1 MIKWRKNGTMP
12 ISGAAFSGPIFDDPP
27 YSTGGFRD
35 PTTAWQGK
43 DKVWRMATG
52 CGDKKKGGACL
63 FKSKNFVN
71 WTAVGWLH
79 HPQGPQNTQFW
90 EWCETAK
97 LFSIVPLSVSLTPK
111 ASLFQPGLLPNPRVR
126 QVGAEG
132 LRLRRLVVARRLHGG
147 GWHGCGHLCA
157 RVVRCSRRLDRW
169 ARAAE
174 VRLRTVL

>member
-71 WTAVGWLH
+71 WTAVSWLH

-90 EWCETAK
+90 EWCDRET
-97 LFSIVPLSVSLTPK
+97 F
-111 ASLFQPGLLPNPRVR
+111 
-126 QVGAEG
+126 
-132 LRLRRLVVARRLHGG
+132 
-147 GWHGCGHLCA
+147 
-157 RVVRCSRRLDRW
+157 LDCP
-169 ARAAE
+169 A
-174 VRLRTVL
+174 VRLANPKSITIPARTTSKSPGPTSGC